1 MTSYSLGRL
10 LLRRSRHRPEM
21 SERRRA
27 IAQGLRAVAPMVAA
41 IIPFGV
47 TAGVAGLDAGL
58 GYALTQ
64 GMSIVIFAGASQI
77 AAIQL
82 LDAGAAV
89 PIVVVT
95 ALLINLRMLMYSA
108 HLAPHFHHLP
118 AGWRGMMSYILTDQ
132 AYALTLPRVMRDEAP
147 AYNHWFYLG
156 VAVPLWG
163 VWQIATAFGYWAGTA
178 LPATWELGFIVPL
191 IFLALLVMSI
201 KSRPALVAAAVAGS
215 LSVMGR
221 GLPAGLGLTVGAV
234 MGIVAGVVAERWWRH
249 D

>member
-1 MTSYSLGRL
+1 
-10 LLRRSRHRPEM
+10 
-21 SERRRA
+21 
-27 IAQGLRAVAPMVAA
+27 MVAA

-64 GMSIVIFAGASQI
+64 AMSIVIFAGASQI

-82 LDAGAAV
+82 LDAGAV
-89 PIVVVT
+89 LPIVVLT

-108 HLAPHFHHLP
+108 HIAPHFHHLP
-118 AGWRGMMSYILTDQ
+118 AGWRGLMAYILTDQ
-132 AYALTLPRVMRDEAP
+132 AYALTLPRVMESDAP
-147 AYNHWFYLG
+147 QYNHWFYLG
-156 VAVPLWG
+156 VALPLWT
-163 VWQIATAFGYWAGTA
+163 VWQFATAFGYWAGTA
-178 LPATWELGFIVPL
+178 LPPEWELGFIVPL

-201 KSRPALVAAAVAGS
+201 KSRPALVAAVVAGS

-221 GLPAGLGLTVGAV
+221 GLPAGLGLTIGALVGIA
-234 MGIVAGVVAERWWRH
+234 AGVLAERGWRR